1 MKRRIHAVSNT
12 RTVDCLRF
20 SVSNLPPRT
29 DYAIQHFSH
38 PGASLEENEES
49 MDFAI
54 HFRPPLSRTA
64 ARNVHV
70 GVVYCGQKIQR
81 ARTPYLCHIQ
91 VLTGSGGC
99 KYSLRKDFLD
109 YELFETHQLRT
120 YNNDKTIGSL
130 YLTFENNMTRPDHA
144 VGVYIE
150 LKVDMTL
157 KMLPRLLPGEF
168 LMWFP
173 PDVDPAAY
181 GINIDPRLIPQRT
194 RLWFKL
200 RGISGT
206 KAYILVG
213 FMVPKKGSKDAET
226 YNFYKS
232 SSFGSFQR
240 SIMRLGSL
248 MEDYALLSYF
258 SEYKWKRFQEMGW
271 CPAPK
276 GYPCGWGASPDGLII
291 DDRITWSDVP
301 HKTSTAY
308 KNYYNISRGVC
319 EIKTSERRT
328 DVSAYYIPQM
338 YMEMISLECVWAD
351 LLRFHHCREYENG
364 KWIFK
369 DKLYVYR
376 IYRDPD
382 LETEMVKLWKYA
394 LEHLD
399 TLVDVVATLPY
410 VNFREKLETKAKSM
424 KPSIIIE
431 APLDIYERYTQHRD
445 NLVYA
450 AATKTPEEM
459 EASESQQLWCDLNE
473 RHKKLLCL
481 NEKSERKEMLQ
492 LMNEQIQDYS
502 FMMKQLF

>member
-1 MKRRIHAVSNT
+1 M
-12 RTVDCLRF
+12 
-20 SVSNLPPRT
+20 
-29 DYAIQHFSH
+29 
-38 PGASLEENEES
+38 
-49 MDFAI
+49 
-54 HFRPPLSRTA
+54 
-64 ARNVHV
+64 
-70 GVVYCGQKIQR
+70 
-81 ARTPYLCHIQ
+81 
-91 VLTGSGGC
+91 
-99 KYSLRKDFLD
+99 
-109 YELFETHQLRT
+109 
-120 YNNDKTIGSL
+120 
-130 YLTFENNMTRPDHA
+130 
-144 VGVYIE
+144 
-150 LKVDMTL
+150 
-157 KMLPRLLPGEF
+157 
-168 LMWFP
+168 
-173 PDVDPAAY
+173 
-181 GINIDPRLIPQRT
+181 
-194 RLWFKL
+194 
-200 RGISGT
+200 
-206 KAYILVG
+206 
-213 FMVPKKGSKDAET
+213 
-226 YNFYKS
+226 
-232 SSFGSFQR
+232 
-240 SIMRLGSL
+240 
-248 MEDYALLSYF
+248 
-258 SEYKWKRFQEMGW
+258 
-271 CPAPK
+271 
-276 GYPCGWGASPDGLII
+276 II